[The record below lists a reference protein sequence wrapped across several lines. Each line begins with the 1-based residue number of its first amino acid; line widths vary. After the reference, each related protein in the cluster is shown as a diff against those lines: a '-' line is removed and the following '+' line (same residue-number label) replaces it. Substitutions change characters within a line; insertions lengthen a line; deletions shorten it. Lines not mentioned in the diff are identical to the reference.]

1 MQAKN
6 LLRWPRAGFG
16 LSWLEGQ
23 ALSPPAEGLVTPLS
37 AALLGLILLLAAAIR
52 LALIAHAPAFVL
64 FGDSAEFYVT
74 GQHLAQSGDFPLPL
88 KRAPLYPLFL
98 AGVAAA
104 LGPRLEVAA
113 LMQHILGLGTVV
125 LTYLL
130 GALTFGRV
138 VGLLAAFGVAI
149 NGSLLL
155 MEHTIN
161 AEALFTP
168 LLLASLALFFA
179 ALRCG
184 RSALFLLAGVLLGFS
199 ALARPAAQ
207 AIVPLVLAALA
218 THPGPPRSPAS
229 AHSARAG
236 FRWRLVAG
244 VLVCVGFVA
253 IVTPWLL
260 RNRQVHGVMSI
271 SGGLGDSLVERTRR
285 HDTGFEFRDQ
295 SESGHDDES
304 SVVRSRVYELAQ
316 EHPGVGR
323 LRRAVQAEFGLTDAQ
338 ADAAL
343 RDAAIHVIRQQ
354 PDYYLQ
360 GTVVM
365 FVKVILGVERPM
377 DEYWER
383 RGNPYY
389 VADRTA
395 VEILTGLYQDGKTGG
410 IIGVLLLV
418 GTIGAMASGRRG
430 LLLLPLIAATQLL
443 LYVALDG
450 PLPRYRYP
458 MQPLITLVASA
469 GLTLML
475 APLISS
481 RVSTWLS
488 RQARLAS
495 SS

>member
-1 MQAKN
+1 
-6 LLRWPRAGFG
+6 
-16 LSWLEGQ
+16 
-23 ALSPPAEGLVTPLS
+23 
-37 AALLGLILLLAAAIR
+37 
-52 LALIAHAPAFVL
+52 
-64 FGDSAEFYVT
+64 
-74 GQHLAQSGDFPLPL
+74 
-88 KRAPLYPLFL
+88 
-98 AGVAAA
+98 
-104 LGPRLEVAA
+104 
-113 LMQHILGLGTVV
+113 
-125 LTYLL
+125 
-130 GALTFGRV
+130 
-138 VGLLAAFGVAI
+138 
-149 NGSLLL
+149 
-155 MEHTIN
+155 
-161 AEALFTP
+161 
-168 LLLASLALFFA
+168 
-179 ALRCG
+179 
-184 RSALFLLAGVLLGFS
+184 
-199 ALARPAAQ
+199 
-207 AIVPLVLAALA
+207 
-218 THPGPPRSPAS
+218 
-229 AHSARAG
+229 
-236 FRWRLVAG
+236 
-244 VLVCVGFVA
+244 
-253 IVTPWLL
+253 
-260 RNRQVHGVMSI
+260 MSI

-304 SVVRSRVYELAQ
+304 SIVRSRVYELAQ

-354 PDYYLQ
+354 PHYYFQ
-360 GTVVM
+360 GSVVM